1 MRGGMREG
9 AGRKAKS
16 TSDKK
21 KGRNVYLSDEKIQK
35 ISNLKIEGA
44 NTFSQKCSKLID
56 IGIQNLDTNI
66 NFGIKVAESIE
77 EYHLSKASNVKLTF
91 IDLFA
96 GIGGIRKGFEDEQTK
111 CVFSSEWDK
120 FAVQTYKANY
130 NETPYGDITKINE
143 LDIPNHDVLL
153 AGFPCQPFSNIGKRE
168 GFSHKTQGTLFFDV
182 LRILKEKQ
190 PKMFLLENVKGLLTN
205 DNGRTFKVIMKSLK
219 ELNYTV
225 FYKVL
230 DAQNF
235 GLPQR
240 RERVVIVGFREDLR
254 INEFNIPEGDKELR
268 IPVKS
273 ILEHNPSGYSI
284 SKHLQ
289 KSYLFKKDDGK
300 PQIIDFDSEIQVNT
314 LVATYHKIQ
323 RLTGTFIKDGDTGIR
338 MYSELELKRLMG
350 FPDDFIV
357 PVSRTQMYRQFGNS
371 VAVPMIKAVA
381 DAMKNILINR

>member
-1 MRGGMREG
+1 MREG